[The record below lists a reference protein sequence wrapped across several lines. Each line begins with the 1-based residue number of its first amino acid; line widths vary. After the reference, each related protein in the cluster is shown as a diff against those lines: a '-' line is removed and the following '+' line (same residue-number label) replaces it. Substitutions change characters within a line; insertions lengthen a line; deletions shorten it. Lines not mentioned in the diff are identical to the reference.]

1 MSVRKHSQIK
11 AVSIATRAHPVSDV
25 TFSLGKGPCSAR
37 PSRLFTE
44 AQFFGDLTMFSGT
57 GRITDAT
64 WLRPLRLA

>member
-11 AVSIATRAHPVSDV
+11 AVSIAALAHPVSDAAL
-25 TFSLGKGPCSAR
+25 SLSKGPCSAK
-37 PSRLFTE
+37 PSHLFIE
-44 AQFFGDLTMFSGT
+44 AQFFGELTMFSGI